1 MNITISFY
9 YLSIITKCGMKFIDK
24 S

>member
-9 YLSIITKCGMKFIDK
+9 DLSIITKCGMKFIDK